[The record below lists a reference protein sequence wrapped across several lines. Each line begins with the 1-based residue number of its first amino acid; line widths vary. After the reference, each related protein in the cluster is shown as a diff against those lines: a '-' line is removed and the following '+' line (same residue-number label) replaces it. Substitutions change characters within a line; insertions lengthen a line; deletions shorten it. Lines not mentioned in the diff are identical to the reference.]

1 MNLRRCSSNCY
12 AVGWRVISAPDKW
25 AKRFLRFK
33 DGHESDV
40 RGGTLVLKEAV
51 VELVENLSLDSAR
64 TGITPALSSSD
75 IHANSQSVLYTV
87 GRTIA
92 RDMGIRWCPKIMS
105 KAPHDSFHLYRLSAR
120 ERKATVHGI
129 YRCQSLSHFNINALI
144 VLDDFRTSGATLDEI
159 RRAVNEN
166 NPKIKVI
173 GLVLGKHSWIR
184 QDASNTHI
192 PSSWNILWQTDAPSH
207 KKTQIS
213 DFIKSGEIN
222 LDLGQDAEA
231 LADYDQAL
239 QHNLDTAITYHNR
252 EVAQATLSQYRET
265 IINYIRVLKMN
276 PNVVV
281 VYHNRGYARAKLG
294 QYAEA
299 ITDYDRAL
307 KMNPNVAV
315 AYHNRGYAR
324 AKLGQYAEA
333 ITDYNRALELNLDI
347 AVTYHNRGVAQ
358 AKLDQYAE
366 AITDYNQALAMDPYV
381 AVAYHNRGY
390 ARAKLG
396 QYAEAITDYN
406 QALEMDP
413 YIAIAYRNRGYA
425 KAKLGQHAAASADC
439 DQARQLDLHNAN
451 AAVLDDDKDI
461 IPFW

>member
-1 MNLRRCSSNCY
+1 MNLRHCSSNCY
-12 AVGWRVISAPDKW
+12 AVGWRVTDAPDEW
-25 AKRFLRFK
+25 AKRFRRFK

-40 RGGTLVLKEAV
+40 RGGALVLKEAV

-64 TGITPALSSSD
+64 TGITPALSSND

-92 RDMGIRWCPKIMS
+92 RNMGIRWCPKIMS
-105 KAPHDSFHLYRLSAR
+105 KALHDSFHWMGLSKR
-120 ERKATVHGI
+120 ERKDTVHRI

-144 VLDDFRTSGATLDEI
+144 VLDDFRTSGATLNEI
-159 RRAVNEN
+159 RRAVNAN

-173 GLVLGKHSWIR
+173 GLVLGQHERISWTCK
-184 QDASNTHI
+184 DVSNTHI
-192 PSSWNILWQTDAPSH
+192 PPSWNTLWQTDAPSH

-239 QHNLDTAITYHNR
+239 QHNLDIAITYHNR
-252 EVAQATLSQYRET
+252 GVAQATLSQYRET

-276 PNVVV
+276 PNVAVA
-281 VYHNRGYARAKLG
+281 YHNRGYAKAKLG
-294 QYAEA
+294 QYAKA
-299 ITDYDRAL
+299 ITDYNRAL

-347 AVTYHNRGVAQ
+347 AVTHHNRGVAQ
-358 AKLDQYAE
+358 
-366 AITDYNQALAMDPYV
+366 
-381 AVAYHNRGY
+381 
-390 ARAKLG
+390 AKLG

-413 YIAIAYRNRGYA
+413 YVAVAYRNRGYA

-451 AAVLDDDKDI
+451 AAVLDDDEDI
-461 IPFW
+461 VPYPY